1 MSIVNWNYV
10 PKPPDPEPVSDTFPE
25 EPLDLPV
32 SLGGGY
38 YSGQLGTT
46 VSSNSYLIVRKLGYG
61 PRSSTWLVKESGRAQ
76 YHALK
81 VFKASASNQ
90 QEADRFYTLVRAM
103 SAMTIDPNPRF
114 MGYFWEESSHGRHL
128 CFLMAPHCGLSIEDI
143 RQANT
148 DGRLPVHTTQYIL
161 SAVADTLLEL
171 HAKGKNIMHGSI
183 AAENIVFGASSHP
196 QHLDPLL
203 TKPEIISVKGTA
215 VVRSQPIPA
224 RNPQVADSMETMAL
238 NWRLLLTEYKYGII
252 TSAFLRFQ
260 RLVDCVITAQKGL
273 ALTPEP
279 EHDYGFAPET
289 LLSTPSCSPKTDIW
303 MLGVMLFK
311 LLTGRA
317 LFTPTGTA
325 AERLAEMCEVLE
337 AQIPESW
344 LHDKNLKDYSPGT
357 RGLQTLKGSLEA
369 ALPQDQAESASS
381 ILMSCLCLD
390 PATRISAADLVA
402 HEWIRAVPFC
412 DCFEV

>member
-32 SLGGGY
+32 SFGGGY

-46 VSSNSYLIVRKLGYG
+46 VSSNRYLIVRKLGYG

-161 SAVADTLLEL
+161 SAVAGTLLEL
-171 HAKGKNIMHGSI
+171 QAKGKNIMHGSI

-224 RNPQVADSMETMAL
+224 RNPQVADSMETMVL
-238 NWRLLLTEYKYGII
+238 NWRLLLTEYKY
-252 TSAFLRFQ
+252 
-260 RLVDCVITAQKGL
+260 AQKGL

-303 MLGVMLFK
+303 MLGVMLFN

-317 LFTPTGTA
+317 LLTATGTA

-337 AQIPESW
+337 VQIPESW
-344 LHDKNLKDYSPGT
+344 LHDKNLKDCSPEK
-357 RGLQTLKGSLEA
+357 RGLQILEGHLEA
-369 ALPQDQAESASS
+369 VLPQDQAKSVSS
-381 ILMSCLCLD
+381 LLKSCLRLD